1 MPAPKAEN
9 GFVAGENCFVADP
22 DETVFR
28 ENLAISTDP
37 EASRPP

>member
-9 GFVAGENCFVADP
+9 GFVAGENCFIA
-22 DETVFR
+22 ESGRNSFW

-37 EASRPP
+37 EARRPP